1 MTKDEL
7 VRALKEQYSKE
18 IRKQLVHSLNET
30 EAEGEKGKS
39 YQLMNQIFSYVL
51 AQLGWTMANSTKEW
65 DTRPLEVMQDVFPKI
80 KKTKWFKEQALLAQ
94 NSIDVEMGEIN

>member
-1 MTKDEL
+1 
-7 VRALKEQYSKE
+7 
-18 IRKQLVHSLNET
+18 
-30 EAEGEKGKS
+30 
-39 YQLMNQIFSYVL
+39 
-51 AQLGWTMANSTKEW
+51 LGWTMANSTKEW